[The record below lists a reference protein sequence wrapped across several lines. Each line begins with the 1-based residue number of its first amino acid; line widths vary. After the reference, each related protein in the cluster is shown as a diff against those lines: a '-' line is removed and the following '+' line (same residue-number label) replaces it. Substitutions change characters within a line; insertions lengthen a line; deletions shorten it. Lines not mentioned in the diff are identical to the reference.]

1 MNDLVKTE
9 GKPQAMIGAAAAV
22 AAPVEQ
28 KQYLTFM
35 LGGEMFSIG
44 ILCIREIIWYSNLT
58 EVPMM
63 PACIRGVINLRGAV
77 VPVMD
82 LSNRFGK
89 PATPVSKSTC
99 IIIVEVQTANEG
111 ERQNMGV
118 VVDSV
123 QAVLEIP
130 TSETE
135 PAPSFGAK
143 IRPDLLVTLTEAQ
156 VPPLA
161 CLNETPP
168 VKLFSETLRSA
179 AWFVAPSAVNVVSPP
194 TETVVPAACFTPPL
208 AFAVPVVTLKFP
220 ATLTLPKT

>member
-1 MNDLVKTE
+1 MNALVKADKKGLGNQVAT
-9 GKPQAMIGAAAAV
+9 QAAV
-22 AAPVEQ
+22 EE

-35 LGGEMFSIG
+35 LGGEMFSIS
-44 ILCIREIIWYSNLT
+44 ILSIKEIIWYANLT

-89 PATPVSKSTC
+89 PSTPVVKSTC
-99 IIIVEVQTANEG
+99 IVIIEVPTTVEG
-111 ERQNMGV
+111 EHQNMGV

-130 TSETE
+130 TTEIE

-143 IRPDLLVTLTEAQ
+143 IRPDFIEGIAKVNGKFVILLNVNRVLSTEEISQMGQIAGG
-156 VPPLA
+156 VDA
-161 CLNETPP
+161 G
-168 VKLFSETLRSA
+168 
-179 AWFVAPSAVNVVSPP
+179 
-194 TETVVPAACFTPPL
+194 
-208 AFAVPVVTLKFP
+208 
-220 ATLTLPKT
+220 

>member
-1 MNDLVKTE
+1 MNTEVKADRQ
-9 GKPQAMIGAAAAV
+9 GGAKQV
-22 AAPVEQ
+22 STQSVVEE
-28 KQYLTFM
+28 KQCLTFM

-44 ILCIREIIWYSNLT
+44 ILNIKEIIWYANLT

-89 PATPVSKSTC
+89 ASTPVIKSTC
-99 IIIVEVQTANEG
+99 IVIVEVPTSEG
-111 ERQNMGV
+111 EHQAMGV

-130 TSETE
+130 TSEIE

-143 IRPDLLVTLTEAQ
+143 IRPDFIEGIAKVNGKFVILLNVNRVLSTEEISQMGQMAGTLE
-156 VPPLA
+156 PG
-161 CLNETPP
+161 
-168 VKLFSETLRSA
+168 SA
-179 AWFVAPSAVNVVSPP
+179 
-194 TETVVPAACFTPPL
+194 
-208 AFAVPVVTLKFP
+208 
-220 ATLTLPKT
+220 

>member
-1 MNDLVKTE
+1 MNTLVKTE
-9 GKPQAMIGAAAAV
+9 TLPKVTAGTAVAAQ

-82 LSNRFGK
+82 LSSRFGK
-89 PATPVSKSTC
+89 PATPVTKSTC
-99 IIIVEVQTANEG
+99 IIIVEVETQNEG
-111 ERQNMGV
+111 ERQSMGV

-123 QAVLEIP
+123 QAVLEIAA
-130 TSETE
+130 SDIES
-135 PAPSFGAK
+135 APSFGAK
-143 IRPDLLVTLTEAQ
+143 IRSDFIEGIGKVAGKFVILLNVNNVLSMQEIGEMGQ
-156 VPPLA
+156 VA
-161 CLNETPP
+161 SMATN
-168 VKLFSETLRSA
+168 VA
-179 AWFVAPSAVNVVSPP
+179 AVG
-194 TETVVPAACFTPPL
+194 
-208 AFAVPVVTLKFP
+208 
-220 ATLTLPKT
+220 

>member
-1 MNDLVKTE
+1 MNTGVKAE
-9 GKPQAMIGAAAAV
+9 SQGRGKQV
-22 AAPVEQ
+22 ATQNVVED

-44 ILCIREIIWYSNLT
+44 ILCIKEIIWYANLT

-82 LSNRFGK
+82 LSTRFGK
-89 PATPVSKSTC
+89 PSTPVIKSTC
-99 IIIVEVQTANEG
+99 IVIVEVPNEEG
-111 ERQNMGV
+111 EQQAMGV

-130 TSETE
+130 TSEIE

-143 IRPDLLVTLTEAQ
+143 IRPDFIEGIAKVNGKFVILLNVNHVLSMQEISQ
-156 VPPLA
+156 MGQLA
-161 CLNETPP
+161 N
-168 VKLFSETLRSA
+168 A
-179 AWFVAPSAVNVVSPP
+179 AD
-194 TETVVPAACFTPPL
+194 
-208 AFAVPVVTLKFP
+208 
-220 ATLTLPKT
+220 

>member
-1 MNDLVKTE
+1 MNALVKSDKK
-9 GKPQAMIGAAAAV
+9 GALGQGAAQAAV
-22 AAPVEQ
+22 EE

-35 LGGEMFSIG
+35 LGGEMFSIS
-44 ILCIREIIWYSNLT
+44 ILSIKEIIWYANLT

-89 PATPVSKSTC
+89 PSTPVVKSTC
-99 IIIVEVQTANEG
+99 IVIIEVPTAVEG
-111 ERQNMGV
+111 EHQNMGV

-130 TSETE
+130 TSEIE

-143 IRPDLLVTLTEAQ
+143 IRPDFIEGIAKVNGKFVILLNVNRVLSTEEVSQMGQ
-156 VPPLA
+156 VA
-161 CLNETPP
+161 G
-168 VKLFSETLRSA
+168 
-179 AWFVAPSAVNVVSPP
+179 VADS
-194 TETVVPAACFTPPL
+194 L
-208 AFAVPVVTLKFP
+208 
-220 ATLTLPKT
+220 

>member
-9 GKPQAMIGAAAAV
+9 GTPQAMIGATAAV

-89 PATPVSKSTC
+89 PATAVTKSTC
-99 IIIVEVQTANEG
+99 IIIVEVQSPNEG

-123 QAVLEIP
+123 QAVLEIAA
-130 TSETE
+130 SDIE

-143 IRPDLLVTLTEAQ
+143 IRADFIEGIGKVNGKFVILLNVNNVLSMQEIGQ
-156 VPPLA
+156 MGQ
-161 CLNETPP
+161 
-168 VKLFSETLRSA
+168 A
-179 AWFVAPSAVNVVSPP
+179 AVSGGDVAIAS
-194 TETVVPAACFTPPL
+194 T
-208 AFAVPVVTLKFP
+208 
-220 ATLTLPKT
+220 

>member
-1 MNDLVKTE
+1 MNALVKTE
-9 GKPQAMIGAAAAV
+9 TPPNATAGTAVAVAAQ

-89 PATPVSKSTC
+89 PATPVTKSTC
-99 IIIVEVQTANEG
+99 IIIVEVQTQNEG
-111 ERQNMGV
+111 ERLSMGV

-123 QAVLEIP
+123 QAVLEIAA
-130 TSETE
+130 SDIE
-135 PAPSFGAK
+135 PPPSFGAK
-143 IRPDLLVTLTEAQ
+143 IRSDFIEGIGKVNGKFVILLNVNNVLSMQEIGEMGQATE
-156 VPPLA
+156 LA
-161 CLNETPP
+161 D
-168 VKLFSETLRSA
+168 A
-179 AWFVAPSAVNVVSPP
+179 SPG
-194 TETVVPAACFTPPL
+194 
-208 AFAVPVVTLKFP
+208 
-220 ATLTLPKT
+220 